1 MESISKHTGNKIR
14 NYRKLN
20 GMTLQ
25 QLADVIH
32 KSRATVSKYE
42 TGDISIDIETL
53 FDISKALNV
62 GIDQLTD
69 YHPDLEE
76 EKEEEV
82 FFDNTGKSPFFRADQ
97 LYFYYY
103 DGKYK
108 RLKEA
113 VIHIHKNRKDENGCF
128 ESTLSMRSQS
138 PTGRSSEV
146 YYTGNVLYSDMLIRF
161 SFVNQFNKLEQDLLY
176 IFNPLELRTVTEGLL
191 CGISSTDLV
200 PCAYKCIVSVSP
212 VEDFEELKKRLLITQ
227 SELKKW
233 KKLNMLMVDNAM

>member
-25 QLADVIH
+25 QLADIIH

-42 TGDISIDIETL
+42 MGDIAIDIETL
-53 FDISKALNV
+53 YDISKALDV

-69 YHPDLEE
+69 YHPYKEE
-76 EKEEEV
+76 EVEEV
-82 FFDNTGKSPFFRADQ
+82 FFDDSGKSPFFKANK

-108 RLKEA
+108 KLKEA
-113 VIHIHKNRKDENGCF
+113 VIHIHKDRMDANGCF
-128 ESTLSMRSQS
+128 ESTLSMRSTS

-191 CGISSTDLV
+191 CGISTTDLV